1 MREESS
7 NLRERQHAAAQ
18 HAKFT
23 GTCAAQDET
32 MPSFSLPATH
42 LLAPGRLQA
51 LQPPAEHAP
60 ECSRAERRNL
70 AGRIVRRSLLALP
83 AIWLGYLMFKYAVDV
98 PFGDQWDGIAPL
110 FVKMRSG
117 TLGFSDFSAFHNE
130 HRIFF
135 PRLLIFPLAKLTNW
149 NVRAEVALIWVLACL
164 CALNVRRLA
173 RITGFGTPPSR
184 WWLLL
189 CANVLLFTP
198 MQWEN
203 VLWGFQVG
211 FFLPLAAMTALPW
224 AACGRRRLGNFALT
238 MVLCLISTFSIAS
251 GFCSWLLC
259 APLLFFLGEQGK
271 ARDEIIA
278 WTIWIGTAFASVV
291 IYFHGYKGPELHP
304 NQLEVLQEPAPACQ
318 FILAYLGNPFSNGT
332 EIDHQVVASVTG
344 GILLFALAAA
354 AIYVWFWRK
363 DRNLVAQ
370 TLPWMALSSITLC
383 NGVLTMFGRL
393 GYGIGGALQSRYISF
408 SVLLPI
414 TLLFLGT
421 RILQHWRNRNVAT
434 ADKLRL
440 CFAAG
445 SAAFALL
452 FFLGSIQSLKMWH
465 LFQHDRLTAK
475 AVLALRG
482 LVDDPAAIAHF
493 LHRVPGVR
501 EWADT
506 VETLGYIRPARLT
519 SPHLREIAEPSGG
532 IKMGDVQR
540 VGKGNDG
547 RMGLSGWA
555 ILPLKHRIADSVILA
570 YDKGDGDPIIFARA
584 DVRLPKDEV
593 AAKLGDSIY
602 RNCGWELV
610 WKRSDLPADA
620 RQASVW
626 AFDAESCRAYE
637 IGSVQL

>member
-1 MREESS
+1 
-7 NLRERQHAAAQ
+7 
-18 HAKFT
+18 
-23 GTCAAQDET
+23 
-32 MPSFSLPATH
+32 MPANH
-42 LLAPGRLQA
+42 LLASGRAQA
-51 LQPPAEHAP
+51 LQTRAEDAP
-60 ECSRAERRNL
+60 KCSRAERRNV
-70 AGRIVRRSLLALP
+70 AGRIVPRLLLALP

-98 PFGDQWDGIAPL
+98 PFGDQWDGIATL

-117 TLGFSDFSAFHNE
+117 TLGFSDFFAFHNE

-164 CALNVRRLA
+164 CALNVWRLG
-173 RITGFGTPPSR
+173 RSTGFGTGPSR
-184 WWLLL
+184 WWLLF
-189 CANVLLFTP
+189 CANLLLFTP
-198 MQWEN
+198 LQWEN
-203 VLWGFQVG
+203 LLWGFQVG

-224 AACGRRRLGNFALT
+224 AACGRSRMGNFALT

-259 APLLFFLGEQGK
+259 APLLFFLGEKGK

-278 WTIWIGTAFASVV
+278 WAIWISVALASVF

-304 NQLEVLQEPAPACQ
+304 NQLEVLQQPLTAGQ

-332 EIDHQVVASVTG
+332 EIDHRLVAPVSG
-344 GILLFALAAA
+344 AILLAALAAA
-354 AIYVWFWRK
+354 AIYIWRWRK
-363 DRNLVAQ
+363 DRALVAQ

-393 GYGIGGALQSRYISF
+393 GYGIEGALQSRYISF

-414 TLLFLGT
+414 ALLFLGA
-421 RILQHWRNRNVAT
+421 RIQQHWRDRSAAT

-440 CFAAG
+440 GFAMG
-445 SAAFALL
+445 GAAFALL
-452 FFLGSIQSLKMWH
+452 FFLGSAQSLKMWH
-465 LFQHDRLTAK
+465 SFQHDRLTEK

-482 LVDDPAAIAHF
+482 LVDEPAAIAHY

-506 VETLGYIRPARLT
+506 AESLGYVRPARLT
-519 SPHLREIAEPSGG
+519 SPHVREISGPSEVMKVGE
-532 IKMGDVQR
+532 VQR
-540 VGKGNDG
+540 IGKGNDG
-547 RMGLSGWA
+547 AMGMSGWA
-555 ILPLKHRIADSVILA
+555 ILPLKRRIADSVILA

-584 DVRLPKDEV
+584 NVRLPRDQV
-593 AAKLGDSIY
+593 AAKLGDSVY
-602 RNCGWELV
+602 RYSGWEVV
-610 WKRSDLPADA
+610 WKRSDVPGDA
-620 RQASVW
+620 KQVSAW

>member
-1 MREESS
+1 
-7 NLRERQHAAAQ
+7 
-18 HAKFT
+18 
-23 GTCAAQDET
+23 
-32 MPSFSLPATH
+32 
-42 LLAPGRLQA
+42 
-51 LQPPAEHAP
+51 
-60 ECSRAERRNL
+60 
-70 AGRIVRRSLLALP
+70 
-83 AIWLGYLMFKYAVDV
+83 
-98 PFGDQWDGIAPL
+98 
-110 FVKMRSG
+110 MRSG
-117 TLGFSDFSAFHNE
+117 TLGFSDFFAFHNE

-135 PRLLIFPLAKLTNW
+135 PRLVIFPLAKLTNW

-164 CALNVRRLA
+164 CALNVSRLA
-173 RITGFGTPPSR
+173 RVTGFGAAPSR

-189 CANVLLFTP
+189 SANVLLFTP

-224 AACGRRRLGNFALT
+224 AACGRNRMGNFALT
-238 MVLCLISTFSIAS
+238 MALCLISTFSIAS

-259 APLLFFLGEQGK
+259 APLLFFLGKKGK
-271 ARDEIIA
+271 AGAEIITWA
-278 WTIWIGTAFASVV
+278 IWGAVALASVI
-291 IYFHGYKGPELHP
+291 IYFHGYKGPGLHP
-304 NQLEVLQEPAPACQ
+304 NQFEVLQEPLPACQ

-332 EIDHQVVASVTG
+332 EVDHRVLAPITG
-344 GILLFALAAA
+344 AILLAALAAV
-354 AIYVWFWRK
+354 AIYVWRWRK
-363 DRNLVAQ
+363 DRVLVAH

-414 TLLFLGT
+414 ALLFLGA
-421 RILQHWRNRNVAT
+421 RIHQHWRNRNATT

-440 CFAAG
+440 TFGMG

-452 FFLGSIQSLKMWH
+452 FFLGSVQSLKMWH
-465 LFQHDRLTAK
+465 SFQHDRLTAK

-482 LVDDPAAIAHF
+482 LVDEPAAIARY

-506 VETLGYIRPARLT
+506 AESLGYVRPARLT
-519 SPHLREIAEPSGG
+519 SPHLREIAGPNNGM
-532 IKMGDVQR
+532 KMGELQR
-540 VGKGNDG
+540 TGKGNDG
-547 RMGLSGWA
+547 SMGLSGWA
-555 ILPLKHRIADSVILA
+555 ILPLKQRTADSVIFA
-570 YDKGDGDPIIFARA
+570 YDKGDGDPIMFARA
-584 DVRLPKDEV
+584 NVRLPQEAV

-602 RNCGWELV
+602 RNCGWEFV
-610 WKRSDLPADA
+610 WKRSDLPGDA
-620 RQASVW
+620 KQVSAW